1 MRILVH
7 SRVYPSVGGIE
18 TVTQLLANEWNKA
31 GEEVIVATDVAHTPE
46 RPEIFP
52 YPVYYQPSPL
62 EMDRLTAG
70 GVIFTCSLMS
80 A

>member
-1 MRILVH
+1 MRILIH

-52 YPVYYQPSPL
+52 YPVYYRPSPL
-62 EMDRLTAG
+62 KWIGLLRWCDIYLQ
-70 GVIFTCSLMS
+70 LMS